1 MKIVCERLPKGE
13 IVMKK
18 FFALLFVGA
27 FLCPLLLFAQ
37 PSNYLKLGLNYS
49 SLRTEGGKSEPG
61 LTLGLGKDFYPI
73 RSFNGFLGFDLS
85 YATKKLKLE
94 NKTWPEGLD
103 PAHSNVRIGDI
114 PLDRS
119 YLEFHTKLG
128 YSFSLSRNRASIG
141 LFAGPSL
148 SFPIRYL
155 SRFLADSTIFL
166 DPDERGKY
174 EFDYLRCESEGADK
188 ILHWF
193 MGIAV
198 IYKSLGIE
206 IRYDRAS
213 RQNCIRGLT
222 IDDALDS
229 FHVMVLY
236 AF

>member
-1 MKIVCERLPKGE
+1 
-13 IVMKK
+13 MKK

-61 LTLGLGKDFYPI
+61 LTLGVGKDFCPI
-73 RSFNGFLGFDLS
+73 RSFNGFLGFNIS

-94 NKTWPEGLD
+94 NKTWPTDID
-103 PAHSNVRIGDI
+103 PKFSDVRVGDI
-114 PLDRS
+114 PLHRS
-119 YLEFHTKLG
+119 YVEIHPKFGYGFLLSKTKV
-128 YSFSLSRNRASIG
+128 AMK

-148 SFPIRYL
+148 SFPIKYL

-166 DPDERGKY
+166 SPDERGKY

-198 IYKSLGIE
+198 VYKSLGVE

-222 IDDALDS
+222 INDALDS

>member
-1 MKIVCERLPKGE
+1 
-13 IVMKK
+13 MKK
-18 FFALLFVGA
+18 FFAPLFIGA
-27 FLCPLLLFAQ
+27 FLFPHLLFAQ
-37 PSNYLKLGLNYS
+37 PSNYLKAGINYS
-49 SLRTEGGKSEPG
+49 SFRTEGGKSEPG
-61 LTLGLGKDFYPI
+61 LILGVGKDFYPI
-73 RSFNGFLGFDLS
+73 PSFDGFFSFELG
-85 YATKKLKLE
+85 YITRKLRLE
-94 NKTWPEGLD
+94 NKTWPTGLD
-103 PAHSNVRIGDI
+103 PKNSNVSVGDI

-128 YSFSLSRNRASIG
+128 YSFSLSHNRSFIG

-155 SRFLADSTIFL
+155 SRSLSDSTIFL
-166 DPDERGKY
+166 NPDERGKY
-174 EFDYLRCESEGADK
+174 EFDYLLCESEGADK
-188 ILHWF
+188 ILRWF

-198 IYKSLGIE
+198 IHRSFGIE

-229 FHVMVLY
+229 FHVMALY

>member
-1 MKIVCERLPKGE
+1 
-13 IVMKK
+13 MKK
-18 FFALLFVGA
+18 FFALLFIGA

-61 LTLGLGKDFYPI
+61 LTLGVGKNFYPI
-73 RSFNGFLGFDLS
+73 RSFNGFLGLNLG
-85 YATKKLKLE
+85 YVTKRLKLE
-94 NKTWPEGLD
+94 NKTWPTGLNPND
-103 PAHSNVRIGDI
+103 SNVSVGDVL
-114 PLDRS
+114 LDRS
-119 YLEFHTKLG
+119 YLEFFAEVG
-128 YSFSLSRNRASIG
+128 YSFSLPYKKTRIDI
-141 LFAGPSL
+141 FTGPMF
-148 SFPIRYL
+148 SFPIKYL
-155 SRFLADSTIFL
+155 SRSLSDSTIFL

-174 EFDYLRCESEGADK
+174 EFDYLLCESEGADK

-193 MGIAV
+193 MGVAV
-198 IYKSLGIE
+198 GYKSIGIE

>member
-1 MKIVCERLPKGE
+1 MIPLKGE

-18 FFALLFVGA
+18 FLAPLFIGA
-27 FLCPLLLFAQ
+27 FLCPPLLFAQ
-37 PSNYLKLGLNYS
+37 PSNYLKVGINYS
-49 SLRTEGGKSEPG
+49 SFRTEGGKSEPG
-61 LTLGLGKDFYPI
+61 VTLGFGKAFYPI
-73 RSFNGFLGFDLS
+73 RSFNGFFGFDLS

-94 NKTWPEGLD
+94 NKTWPGSLD
-103 PAHSNVRIGDI
+103 PEHTNVHVGDI

-119 YLEFHTKLG
+119 YLEFHTRLG
-128 YSFSLSRNRASIG
+128 YSFSLSHNKAAVG
-141 LFAGPSL
+141 LFAGPLL
-148 SFPIRYL
+148 SFPIKYL

-188 ILHWF
+188 HLHWF

-198 IYKSLGIE
+198 IYKSFGIE

-222 IDDALDS
+222 INDALDS

>member
-1 MKIVCERLPKGE
+1 
-13 IVMKK
+13 MKK
-18 FFALLFVGA
+18 FFAPLFIGV
-27 FLCPLLLFAQ
+27 FLFPPLLVAQ
-37 PSNYLKLGLNYS
+37 PSNYLKAGVNYS

-61 LTLGLGKDFYPI
+61 LTLGIGKDFYPI
-73 RSFNGFLGFDLS
+73 RPFNGFLGFNLS

-94 NKTWPEGLD
+94 NKTWPGGLD
-103 PAHSNVRIGDI
+103 PEHSNAQVGDI

-128 YSFSLSRNRASIG
+128 YNFSLPCNRASIG
-141 LFAGPSL
+141 LFAGPLL
-148 SFPIRYL
+148 SFPVKYL

-193 MGIAV
+193 MGVAV
-198 IYKSLGIE
+198 VYKSFGIE
-206 IRYDRAS
+206 VRYDRAS

-229 FHVMVLY
+229 FHVMALY
-236 AF
+236 VF